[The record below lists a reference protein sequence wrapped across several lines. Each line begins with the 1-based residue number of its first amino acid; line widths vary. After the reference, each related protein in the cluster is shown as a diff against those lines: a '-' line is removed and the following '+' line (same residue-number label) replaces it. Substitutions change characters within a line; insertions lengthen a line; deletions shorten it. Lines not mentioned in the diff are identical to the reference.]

1 MRIRGLRSALGRRRT
16 VCGERRVDVD
26 HIPFLDEKHQ
36 VLGVDELS
44 IIGDAPKDFI
54 ICASGVEYIAK
65 KPRRE
70 GPIECVTE
78 YLIGRIGAA
87 LPLKVAEGRLVRLRT
102 RDGSADVRFLSR
114 HFFNRR
120 EEQLVHGS
128 QLVAACF
135 DLQEKDLDAELLKE
149 EWRFYT
155 VDLVVGVLKDFW
167 PEAWQPLVESFS
179 RMMAFDALIG
189 ANDRH
194 AQNWGVVQNVKR
206 KDAPPRFAPVFDTAR
221 GLMWNTGESKLCE
234 WQGSKSAEERV
245 KAYAGRSVPL
255 IGIEAPSRPSHFDVM
270 AYVLRQPLLRKP
282 AVDVILAFDPD
293 ANARMLHRDFR
304 RVLSRTRLEFIDRL
318 LRYRHAR
325 LIELLQR
332 ERSQ

>member
-1 MRIRGLRSALGRRRT
+1 VA
-16 VCGERRVDVD
+16 VD
-26 HIPFLDEKHQ
+26 HIPFLEERHR
-36 VLGVDELS
+36 VVGVHELS

-65 KPRRE
+65 QPRRE

-78 YLIGRIGAA
+78 YLIGRIGAE
-87 LPLKVAEGRLVRLRT
+87 LPLKVAEGRLVRLPT
-102 RDGSADVRFLSR
+102 RDGTADVRFLSR

-120 EEQLVHGS
+120 EEQLIHGS

-135 DLQEKDLDAELLKE
+135 DLQEKDLDAEILRE

-167 PEAWQPLVESFS
+167 PDAWKPLVESFS
-179 RMMAFDALIG
+179 RMMAFDALVG

-194 AQNWGVVQNVKR
+194 AQNWGVVQNVKL
-206 KDAPPRFAPVFDTAR
+206 KDAAPRFAPVFDTAR
-221 GLMWNTGESKLCE
+221 GLMWNSKESALCE
-234 WQGSKSAEERV
+234 WRESNMVTEKIE
-245 KAYAGRSVPL
+245 AYAGRSLPL
-255 IGIEAPSRPSHFDVM
+255 IGIEAPKRPNHFDVM
-270 AYVLRQPLLRKP
+270 AYLLRQPQLRKP
-282 AVDVILAFDPD
+282 AADVIRAFDPN

-304 RVLSRTRLEFIDRL
+304 RLLSRTRLEFIDNL

-325 LIELLQR
+325 LIELLKK
-332 ERSQ
+332 E